1 MVYIYPLKLA
11 LCTLQGLSCS
21 YFYFK
26 KVPWYVY
33 IRETL
38 LCVRIRC
45 RTCAWALTRSGLLG
59 ASWKRRCATPGISRT
74 TRGASESEFFFFPLS
89 LLVEYPVH
97 RRIFHTDSKY
107 FFPQTGMRSSKPFE
121 SCTRLFRYKLL
132 GICVECCFLL
142 NPSFWGSGTGE
153 RPK

>member
-21 YFYFK
+21 YFYVK

-33 IRETL
+33 TWNLALCTYTL
-38 LCVRIRC
+38 QNMRLGIDAVGSAGGIVEAAVCYTGDISDDSRCV
-45 RTCAWALTRSGLLG
+45 WV
-59 ASWKRRCATPGISRT
+59 WV
-74 TRGASESEFFFFPLS
+74 FFFPLS